1 MREEQVRELIDRYIA
16 VTFSVT
22 RKADSLVKAEIGS
35 DLTNDQQYTLRYIN
49 RVKECTSSE
58 LADIFDVK
66 KSAITANINRLWKK
80 GLIKR
85 TRDEQDRRVV
95 YLTLTD
101 EGQRLFLQ
109 TEERV
114 QALVGSII
122 NQLDI
127 KEIESFI
134 ETYEKLNQV
143 LDNVNGGVKSEF
155 YY

>member
-1 MREEQVRELIDRYIA
+1 MHEELVRELIDRYIA

-66 KSAITANINRLWKK
+66 KSAITAIINRLWKK

-95 YLTLTD
+95 YLTLTE
-101 EGQRLFLQ
+101 EGESLFLQ
-109 TEERV
+109 TEKRV

-134 ETYEKLNQV
+134 ETYEKLNKV
-143 LDNVNGGVKSEF
+143 LDNVHSLEE
-155 YY
+155 